1 MKRKLTLLLS
11 AAVASSCFSGTVYG
25 ASFRDIND
33 VPWSGAG
40 AVINNVADLGL
51 LSGYEDGT
59 FRARNNVTYCEAVQ
73 MLYTTLLKTGMAQ
86 PLQAV
91 DSYRYTS
98 FLNTYRVPKWAHIAV
113 SYCLEKGILTTADI
127 MKFTTNGKSNPA
139 TREDVAKMFGS
150 ALAVRYDVDS
160 KSASAA
166 EFSDYWRISTEAMPL
181 VDLLK
186 RLGIVSGDNNAFKP
200 KEPINR
206 AEMAVMLN
214 KTYEVLTQG
223 IGSTGEITQVS
234 QNDGKYFFF
243 DIKMDVTGYTES
255 YHAVAGNVKAYGGEG
270 NQEISLS
277 RISKGDKVSIVRN
290 GDSLSSIRLLSA
302 VSDQEKYDVTGYIV
316 SFYSNLLSLEN
327 ENTGDIDK
335 YSIGSGCICY
345 LDGRQV
351 TKKELQDEYKKRS
364 DEHAYVGLMIGTSRE
379 KVSYEDEDGKKST
392 MKDVEVAEE
401 LHVTFS
407 DDYTMSGEVRSLSK
421 TNLNYVTAASGT
433 ERALRFASDCE
444 YYIGSRKASIDDMV
458 EMGDSGTTYVKVT
471 VDKTEKAVKV
481 ILSEEPFSSRTNTDT
496 ANKIFDLLG
505 FSEKKMIIKDT
516 GEKVTYNFG
525 SSNPTSNITFYTWNS
540 KDDEWSKVS
549 LRSADKYYDDADD
562 DKIYCSIEFNNGGKI
577 KAVYLSTK
585 KAAWR
590 QGGEQTERKGVV
602 DSVKGNTLKF
612 KTATTSYNLLKQYN
626 ADVKEDD
633 DGNSDDNSIYI
644 GPDAN
649 GKTVRYPL
657 VITSAV
663 TSSRTVFEKMANSD
677 DVELYAEILADA
689 ANNVIKID
697 AKLTKAQ
704 GTLVEYER
712 NGDGGSGSN
721 PKPKRYITIQTSD
734 GAKLNLNIVN
744 TPRLGCEDD
753 EYTLE
758 DIESTGYVGALLE
771 LGFNSSGE
779 VNKITVLEES
789 NRGMVTVKG
798 TAASGTGGLK
808 IKGDSNVYPWLGRRS
823 VTIRHKSMNSE
834 SLDKLIELLDDSD
847 TTVYVSAKLDEKYRV
862 DTITVRVEAA
872 EGTLQEYDDDD
883 HIVRIKTNDGH
894 TLSFLTVTRPECD
907 VNGVTDR
914 TKLDDKCRGKYV
926 ELIFNSDG
934 LVSEITD

>member
-127 MKFTTNGKSNPA
+127 MKFTANGKSSPA
-139 TREDVAKMFGS
+139 TREDVAKMFGN
-150 ALAVRYDVDS
+150 ALAVRYDVDG

-345 LDGRQV
+345 LDGKQV

-458 EMGDSGTTYVKVT
+458 EMADSGTTYVKVT

-481 ILSEEPFSSRTNTDT
+481 ILSEEP
-496 ANKIFDLLG
+496 
-505 FSEKKMIIKDT
+505 
-516 GEKVTYNFG
+516 
-525 SSNPTSNITFYTWNS
+525 
-540 KDDEWSKVS
+540 
-549 LRSADKYYDDADD
+549 
-562 DKIYCSIEFNNGGKI
+562 
-577 KAVYLSTK
+577 
-585 KAAWR
+585 
-590 QGGEQTERKGVV
+590 
-602 DSVKGNTLKF
+602 
-612 KTATTSYNLLKQYN
+612 
-626 ADVKEDD
+626 
-633 DGNSDDNSIYI
+633 
-644 GPDAN
+644 
-649 GKTVRYPL
+649 
-657 VITSAV
+657 
-663 TSSRTVFEKMANSD
+663 
-677 DVELYAEILADA
+677 
-689 ANNVIKID
+689 
-697 AKLTKAQ
+697 
-704 GTLVEYER
+704 
-712 NGDGGSGSN
+712 
-721 PKPKRYITIQTSD
+721 
-734 GAKLNLNIVN
+734 
-744 TPRLGCEDD
+744 
-753 EYTLE
+753 
-758 DIESTGYVGALLE
+758 
-771 LGFNSSGE
+771 
-779 VNKITVLEES
+779 
-789 NRGMVTVKG
+789 
-798 TAASGTGGLK
+798 
-808 IKGDSNVYPWLGRRS
+808 
-823 VTIRHKSMNSE
+823 
-834 SLDKLIELLDDSD
+834 
-847 TTVYVSAKLDEKYRV
+847 
-862 DTITVRVEAA
+862 
-872 EGTLQEYDDDD
+872 
-883 HIVRIKTNDGH
+883 
-894 TLSFLTVTRPECD
+894 
-907 VNGVTDR
+907 
-914 TKLDDKCRGKYV
+914 
-926 ELIFNSDG
+926 
-934 LVSEITD
+934 

>member
-127 MKFTTNGKSNPA
+127 MKFTANGKSSPA
-139 TREDVAKMFGS
+139 TREDVAKMFGN
-150 ALAVRYDVDS
+150 ALAVRYDVDG

-345 LDGRQV
+345 LDGKQV

-458 EMGDSGTTYVKVT
+458 EMADSGTTYVKVT

-789 NRGMVTVKG
+789 N
-798 TAASGTGGLK
+798 L
-808 IKGDSNVYPWLGRRS
+808 RRQCQ
-823 VTIRHKSMNSE
+823 I
-834 SLDKLIELLDDSD
+834 L
-847 TTVYVSAKLDEKYRV
+847 
-862 DTITVRVEAA
+862 
-872 EGTLQEYDDDD
+872 
-883 HIVRIKTNDGH
+883 
-894 TLSFLTVTRPECD
+894 
-907 VNGVTDR
+907 
-914 TKLDDKCRGKYV
+914 
-926 ELIFNSDG
+926 
-934 LVSEITD
+934 

>member
-127 MKFTTNGKSNPA
+127 MKFTANGKSSPA
-139 TREDVAKMFGS
+139 TREDVAKMFGN
-150 ALAVRYDVDS
+150 ALAVRYDVDG

-345 LDGRQV
+345 LDGKQV

-458 EMGDSGTTYVKVT
+458 EMADSGTTYVKVT

-697 AKLTKAQ
+697 AKLTKA
-704 GTLVEYER
+704 L
-712 NGDGGSGSN
+712 
-721 PKPKRYITIQTSD
+721 
-734 GAKLNLNIVN
+734 A
-744 TPRLGCEDD
+744 
-753 EYTLE
+753 
-758 DIESTGYVGALLE
+758 
-771 LGFNSSGE
+771 
-779 VNKITVLEES
+779 
-789 NRGMVTVKG
+789 
-798 TAASGTGGLK
+798 TAALAPIRSQNAISLSRPPTGQ
-808 IKGDSNVYPWLGRRS
+808 S
-823 VTIRHKSMNSE
+823 
-834 SLDKLIELLDDSD
+834 
-847 TTVYVSAKLDEKYRV
+847 
-862 DTITVRVEAA
+862 
-872 EGTLQEYDDDD
+872 
-883 HIVRIKTNDGH
+883 
-894 TLSFLTVTRPECD
+894 
-907 VNGVTDR
+907 
-914 TKLDDKCRGKYV
+914 
-926 ELIFNSDG
+926 
-934 LVSEITD
+934 